1 MTHKFTA
8 VRKINKTDFGKL
20 LVALLIL
27 CITLITIGALMMSE
41 DANANNE
48 PSKLIPGPENS
59 IGTTSNSIAQS
70 SNSIG
75 LTAYSI
81 SKLPEQP
88 SPRTRISQ
96 DQIKVYGDKVV
107 IELKDAEWASFAD
120 TNSMDPVLDAGDYA
134 IQIIPKIP
142 SEIQIGDIISYKSN
156 LVDATII
163 HRVIEINQDKD
174 GWYATTKGDNSNTK
188 DPEKVRFGQVKR
200 VVVAVI
206 Y

>member
-1 MTHKFTA
+1 MTHKSLKSQNNASFG
-8 VRKINKTDFGKL
+8 KINKNDLGKL
-20 LVALLIL
+20 LIALLIL
-27 CITLITIGALMMSE
+27 CITLITIGALLMAG

-48 PSKLIPGPENS
+48 PGKLIPGSENS
-59 IGTTSNSIAQS
+59 IATASNSIAQKS
-70 SNSIG
+70 
-75 LTAYSI
+75 YSI

-88 SPRTRISQ
+88 SPKARISQ

-134 IQIIPKIP
+134 IQIIPKTS
-142 SEIQIGDIISYKSN
+142 SEIQTGDIISYKSN

-163 HRVIEINQDKD
+163 HRVVEVGQDKD
-174 GWYATTKGDNSNTK
+174 GWYAITKGDNSNNK
-188 DPEKVRFGQVKR
+188 DPEKVRFSQVKR